1 MKAYKTLI
9 EPTSPINILLD
20 LRKTMEDWSL
30 NIKNEQL
37 DKIYGDYLYSQ
48 ASVIKFYISTVGL
61 AKYIKFDPD
70 IFDVPIRASFN
81 FNESATAIQTI
92 GEINSEIQSGD
103 YVQLSRSLA
112 MQSMVHNFDDIFL
125 ELKKHLDLDDQEI
138 KKPFITKQSI
148 TIRPSALKIAKH
160 IDTKY
165 DLNSLLAEDYSM
177 CWINSII
184 NLRHMFIHERG
195 LFLEDYR
202 KDMFGKW
209 TGLNS
214 RDRIEF
220 NENDIDSI
228 YWYFNDHVKNFIY
241 KLSEKI

>member
-1 MKAYKTLI
+1 
-9 EPTSPINILLD
+9 
-20 LRKTMEDWSL
+20 MEDWSL
-30 NIKNEQL
+30 NIKNEKF

-48 ASVIKFYISTVGL
+48 TSVMKFYISTVVL
-61 AKYIKFDPD
+61 AKHIKFDPE
-70 IFDVPIRASFN
+70 IFDVQVRASFN

-103 YVQLSRSLA
+103 YIQLSRSLA
-112 MQSMVHNFDDIFL
+112 MQSMVHNFVDLFL
-125 ELKKHLDLDDQEI
+125 ELRKYLNLDVQEI
-138 KKPFITKQSI
+138 KKSFITKQSI
-148 TIRPSALKIAKH
+148 TIKPSALKIAKH

-165 DLNSLLAEDYSM
+165 DLNSLLADDERM

-195 LFLEDYR
+195 LFSENYR
-202 KDMFGKW
+202 EDMFGKW
-209 TGLNS
+209 TGLHS

-228 YWYFNDHVKNFIY
+228 YWYLNFHVRNFID